1 MLEPPAPTDPPPPS
15 TWQDLAHLYL
25 DGKRGRAAILLA
37 AFAFKFSPLWLLP
50 LMTGLLIDLI
60 GQPKDVALKWVAI
73 YGGITLLVLVQNIP
87 SHVIYIKQISHIGRE
102 TGRNLRLATCRQ
114 LQQMSLLYHE
124 RVGPGRLQTKL
135 LRDVEKIEEFP
146 SHFGNSVLPGITMLL
161 ATVVVI
167 GLKAPA
173 GLALFV
179 LMVPVGVLLR
189 RAFHRPLRDRADDY
203 RRTLESMTGGLTEMV
218 RLTPVTRA
226 HGLEQRAL
234 DTADHHIH
242 HAADQARR
250 FDMIHGIFH
259 SAAWVSFY
267 VFQVLFLM
275 ASVGLAAA
283 YGWFTPG
290 EVVTF
295 NMYFA
300 AASNALQQLLQVM
313 PQIATLKASHT
324 SVQEVLDAPDI
335 EHNTGKAAVTHVRGR
350 VTFDR
355 VTYTYPGADTPA
367 ITDLS
372 FELEPGQ
379 QLAVVGPSGGGKST
393 LLALLLGFLRPN
405 GLVPDSGRVLYD
417 GQDGEQLDLRTW
429 RQQLSVV
436 TQSSVLFSGT
446 VRDNIVYGQD
456 HVSDARIQEAL
467 IQAQAHDFVPQLPQ
481 GLNTRLGED
490 GQQLSGGQT
499 QRIAIARALL
509 RNPALLVLDEPT
521 SALDIESEQQ
531 VQAAITAAMGGKT
544 CVLVS
549 HSLPLVR
556 HADVILVIE
565 GGRLV
570 ARGTHEQLIT
580 GDHFYAQAV
589 QARHAAL
596 ATGP

>member
-1 MLEPPAPTDPPPPS
+1 MPDSPALTPQPPPS
-15 TWQDLAHLYL
+15 SWRELAHLYL
-25 DGKRGRAAILLA
+25 RGKRGPTAILLT
-37 AFAFKFSPLWLLP
+37 AFVFKTSPIWLLP

-60 GQPKDVALKWVAI
+60 GLPRDVALKWVAI
-73 YGGITLLVLVQNIP
+73 YGGITLLVLLQNIP
-87 SHVIYIKQISHIGRE
+87 SHVVYIKQVSRIGRE
-102 TGRNLRLATCRQ
+102 TGRNLRLAVCRQ

-124 RVGPGRLQTKL
+124 RVGPGQLQSKL

-146 SHFGNSVLPGITMLL
+146 AHFGNSVLPGITMLL

-179 LMVPVGVLLR
+179 LMVPVGVVLR
-189 RAFHRPLRDRADDY
+189 RLFQRQLRDRADDY
-203 RRTLESMTGGLTEMV
+203 RRTLERMTGGLSEMV

-226 HGLEQRAL
+226 HGLEQQAL

-242 HAADQARR
+242 HAADEARR
-250 FDMIHGIFH
+250 FDLIHGIFN

-267 VFQVLFLM
+267 SFQVLFLM
-275 ASVGLAAA
+275 ASVALAAA

-300 AASNALQQLLQVM
+300 AASGALQQLLLVM
-313 PQIATLKASHT
+313 PQMATLKASHA

-335 EHNTGKAAVTHVRGR
+335 EHNTGKAAVTQVRGR
-350 VTFDR
+350 VTFEH
-355 VTYTYPGADTPA
+355 VSYTYPGGDTPA

-393 LLALLLGFLRPN
+393 LLALLLGFLRP
-405 GLVPDSGRVLYD
+405 DSGHVLYD
-417 GQDGEQLDLRTW
+417 GRDGEQLDLRTW

-436 TQSSVLFSGT
+436 TQSSVLFSGS

-456 HVSDARIQEAL
+456 HVSDERLHAAL
-467 IQAQAHDFVPQLPQ
+467 TQAQARDFVHNLPQ
-481 GLNTRLGED
+481 GLDTRLGEG

-531 VQAAITAAMGGKT
+531 VQAAIAAAMGGKT

-556 HADVILVIE
+556 HADVILVVE

-570 ARGTHEQLIT
+570 AHGTHEHLVT
-580 GDHFYAQAV
+580 GRHFYAQAV
-589 QARHAAL
+589 QARNAAL
-596 ATGP
+596 STD